1 MSRALRTLLLLA
13 LVLGSAGAAGAVDPD
28 EILADPALEARARGL
43 SAGFRCLVCQNQS
56 IDESEAPLA
65 RDLRLLIRERLVAGD
80 SDSDVKSFVVDR
92 YGSFVLLKP
101 PFAAATLVLWLAPFV
116 ILLLGAAYLL
126 LRRGRTD
133 LAPDEIPMTPAEQE
147 RLNRL
152 VDQ

>member
-1 MSRALRTLLLLA
+1 MSRALRAILILVLLLA
-13 LVLGSAGAAGAVDPD
+13 GPLAAGAVEPD

-65 RDLRLLIRERLVAGD
+65 RDLRIIIRERLVAGD
-80 SDSDVKSFVVDR
+80 SDPDIRSFIVDR

-101 PFAAATLVLWLAPFV
+101 PFEATTLVLWLAPFL
-116 ILLLGAAYLL
+116 ILGIGALYLVG
-126 LRRGRTD
+126 RRRASASG
-133 LAPDEIPMTPAEQE
+133 AEMPMTAEEKE
-147 RLNRL
+147 RLKRL